1 MGFLSNLKRK
11 KNKTNAAQLVKN
23 NSNDTPPSMGP
34 IDPDGST
41 ASHSSNEIYVT
52 NPQQSAAMTASQF
65 QNTSDEV
72 NKKRLSQPKG
82 SKYTQSNTSSLN
94 IRSTQGKNCNTKSRD
109 GVPIITSDG
118 ADYFSPSAVS
128 TKKNYAVDGFY
139 SKSKQM
145 FGGKERPKTRPSAR
159 TSAFG
164 GAPRYDWMDIETTAA
179 IKIQAVYRRIQTLN
193 YLDANGLSTP
203 GMRNRRA
210 QRKARYQ
217 TRMAKHATS
226 ADVPFPFNMCGVG
239 LLFGDGTF
247 EDEKIVE
254 DIEKKKERMGG
265 KKKGSR
271 RKKKKRSNGDDDS
284 SSSLSD

>member
-1 MGFLSNLKRK
+1 MGLLAKLKRK
-11 KNKTNAAQLVKN
+11 KTSNNAQAQLVKN

-65 QNTSDEV
+65 QNTSDDEV
-72 NKKRLSQPKG
+72 NTKRLSQPKG

-159 TSAFG
+159 SSAFG
-164 GAPRYDWMDIETTAA
+164 GAPRYDWMDI
-179 IKIQAVYRRIQTLN
+179 VSYSCVSLC
-193 YLDANGLSTP
+193 YC
-203 GMRNRRA
+203 
-210 QRKARYQ
+210 Y
-217 TRMAKHATS
+217 
-226 ADVPFPFNMCGVG
+226 CGVYVG
-239 LLFGDGTF
+239 NCY
-247 EDEKIVE
+247 E
-254 DIEKKKERMGG
+254 
-265 KKKGSR
+265 
-271 RKKKKRSNGDDDS
+271 
-284 SSSLSD
+284 

>member
-1 MGFLSNLKRK
+1 MGLLSKLKRK
-11 KNKTNAAQLVKN
+11 KNNNNNNNAQAQLVKN

-52 NPQQSAAMTASQF
+52 NPQQQSTAMTASQF
-65 QNTSDEV
+65 QNTSDDEV
-72 NKKRLSQPKG
+72 MKKRLSQPKG

-164 GAPRYDWMDIETTAA
+164 GAPRYDWMDI
-179 IKIQAVYRRIQTLN
+179 VSYYYVLCLC
-193 YLDANGLSTP
+193 Y
-203 GMRNRRA
+203 
-210 QRKARYQ
+210 
-217 TRMAKHATS
+217 
-226 ADVPFPFNMCGVG
+226 C
-239 LLFGDGTF
+239 LLLCCILGICY
-247 EDEKIVE
+247 E
-254 DIEKKKERMGG
+254 
-265 KKKGSR
+265 
-271 RKKKKRSNGDDDS
+271 
-284 SSSLSD
+284 

>member
-1 MGFLSNLKRK
+1 MGFLSKIKRK
-11 KNKTNAAQLVKN
+11 KKSNNAQAQLVKN

-41 ASHSSNEIYVT
+41 ASHSSNEIYVNN
-52 NPQQSAAMTASQF
+52 NPQQQSAAMTASQF
-65 QNTSDEV
+65 QNTSEDEV
-72 NKKRLSQPKG
+72 NTKRLSQPKG

-164 GAPRYDWMDIETTAA
+164 GAPRYDWMDI
-179 IKIQAVYRRIQTLN
+179 VSYYYVLWLC
-193 YLDANGLSTP
+193 Y
-203 GMRNRRA
+203 
-210 QRKARYQ
+210 
-217 TRMAKHATS
+217 
-226 ADVPFPFNMCGVG
+226 
-239 LLFGDGTF
+239 
-247 EDEKIVE
+247 
-254 DIEKKKERMGG
+254 
-265 KKKGSR
+265 
-271 RKKKKRSNGDDDS
+271 
-284 SSSLSD
+284 

>member
-1 MGFLSNLKRK
+1 MGLLSKLKRK
-11 KNKTNAAQLVKN
+11 KNNNNNNNAQAQLVKN

-52 NPQQSAAMTASQF
+52 NNPQQSAAMTASQF
-65 QNTSDEV
+65 QNTSDDEV

-159 TSAFG
+159 SSAFG
-164 GAPRYDWMDIETTAA
+164 GAPRYDWMDIVSF
-179 IKIQAVYRRIQTLN
+179 IK
-193 YLDANGLSTP
+193 
-203 GMRNRRA
+203 
-210 QRKARYQ
+210 
-217 TRMAKHATS
+217 
-226 ADVPFPFNMCGVG
+226 C
-239 LLFGDGTF
+239 
-247 EDEKIVE
+247 
-254 DIEKKKERMGG
+254 
-265 KKKGSR
+265 
-271 RKKKKRSNGDDDS
+271 
-284 SSSLSD
+284 